1 MKYNVVENWRDAE
14 GNHRDPWC
22 LCSFCGGITEAMVK
36 FDSDVGYGSSLQIC
50 KGCLSNMIKSIND
63 CYIDHMRYIKAMPYE
78 DDGYPD

>member
-1 MKYNVVENWRDAE
+1 
-14 GNHRDPWC
+14 
-22 LCSFCGGITEAMVK
+22 MVK

-63 CYIDHMRYIKAMPYE
+63 CYIGHIKAMPYE